1 MVTNFYRNLF
11 ADNDPYIFVLIGAY
25 PRLAESDL
33 IDLNREVNTEEIFQT
48 IKSIGG
54 FKAPGPDGILAIFYQ
69 KQWRVVGKDFFELI
83 FNVFQDPSRVGELN
97 DTLLALIPKED
108 SVTSMKQFRPI
119 SLCNVSYKII
129 TKLVVKRI

>member
-11 ADNDPYIFVLIGAY
+11 ADNDPYVLFVLIGAY

-33 IDLNREVNTEEIFQT
+33 IDLNREVNMEEIFQI

-54 FKAPGPDGILAIFYQ
+54 FKAPDLDGIQAIFYQ

-97 DTLLALIPKED
+97 DTLLALILKED
-108 SVTSMKQFRPI
+108 SVTNMKQF
-119 SLCNVSYKII
+119 
-129 TKLVVKRI
+129 